1 MPLVSAALSIPVL
14 AVTLSLPAAA
24 IVIEQPSVSD
34 SYAMLGA
41 ILASLITLIEGRHRG
56 RPLLPLLANFIGS
69 AAAGSFFPA
78 IAFFVLVQWGWI
90 EPAKHV
96 WSRTWHAWAAAGF
109 LCGMNGWWIIHRATG
124 LLKSFE
130 GVAKRR

>member
-14 AVTLSLPAAA
+14 AAFLSLPAAA
-24 IVIEQPSVSD
+24 IVIEQPTFSD

-56 RPLLPLLANFIGS
+56 RPLLPLVANFLGS
-69 AAAGSFFPA
+69 AAAGTFFPT
-78 IAFFVLVQWGWI
+78 IAFLFLVQWGWI

-96 WSRTWHAWAAAGF
+96 WSRTWHAWSAAGF
-109 LCGMNGWWIIHRATG
+109 VCGMNGWWLIHRATG
-124 LLKSFE
+124 FMKAFE
-130 GVAKRR
+130 AAAKRR